1 MKIRNYCSGSS
12 NSDGMKNWLLS
23 TFFVGTHILSA
34 QSSDTLSTATILA
47 EGLDFS
53 ESRTVVDSTQLGLL
67 DIATYLQKDS
77 RFQIRQYA
85 PGSIATLNLGGANS
99 AQSRVVW
106 EGIDISSMASGVID
120 LSLVPSVLLPKNG
133 ISSGANAALGS
144 ESGMIGGLD
153 LSWRASGKSFFTT
166 AFGANSIGLRSFVVQ
181 NGGEFAGVRYRSFIK
196 TEQSDNAYPYT
207 LGSNDFTMRGM
218 EYSTLTVLQRYQ
230 GKVGRV
236 QWNTNIW
243 YTEGTKNSRGSVLT
257 AGNLN
262 HLEDRSVRGLFAA
275 QKRDVKA
282 TLFYGKEWQAYTDTA
297 SFLNLRDT
305 NTYDQVSLRLAKDH
319 KRYTS
324 NVVASYVRGAG
335 TSRNASLI
343 QMNASHLQRFGE
355 HISVLGKASYWNE
368 TGFGGAQV
376 NWTGKNHLGNHH
388 LTAGTF
394 YRLPTINELYWTPGG
409 NPDLLAERSY
419 GAKYSLAKKWED
431 VSLFV
436 STDQLYFT
444 NLIQW
449 TPGVNGFWSPEN
461 IEQAYTS
468 TSSIIGSYHYG
479 SWFNEVSLTHQYSR
493 ILEAVISGNE
503 GTSLLYRP
511 DFNAVY
517 TIVYDAGA
525 FNTQLRTHYVGQRHT
540 LRDNSPLGTIPSELW
555 MDLSV
560 TTKILKKLRLLATV
574 HNVTG
579 AQRNFFLNYPLPG
592 RYYSLTLQLNS
603 KS

>member
-1 MKIRNYCSGSS
+1 
-12 NSDGMKNWLLS
+12 
-23 TFFVGTHILSA
+23 
-34 QSSDTLSTATILA
+34 
-47 EGLDFS
+47 
-53 ESRTVVDSTQLGLL
+53 
-67 DIATYLQKDS
+67 
-77 RFQIRQYA
+77 
-85 PGSIATLNLGGANS
+85 
-99 AQSRVVW
+99 
-106 EGIDISSMASGVID
+106 
-120 LSLVPSVLLPKNG
+120 
-133 ISSGANAALGS
+133 
-144 ESGMIGGLD
+144 
-153 LSWRASGKSFFTT
+153 
-166 AFGANSIGLRSFVVQ
+166 
-181 NGGEFAGVRYRSFIK
+181 
-196 TEQSDNAYPYT
+196 
-207 LGSNDFTMRGM
+207 MRGM

-236 QWNTNIW
+236 RWNTNIW

-282 TLFYGKEWQAYTDTA
+282 TLFYGKEWQAYIDTA

-335 TSRNASLI
+335 TSRNASLMQI
-343 QMNASHLQRFGE
+343 NASHLQRFGE

-388 LTAGTF
+388 MTAGTF

-449 TPGVNGFWSPEN
+449 TPGANGFWSPEN

-479 SWFNEVSLTHQYSR
+479 SWFNEISLTHQYSR
-493 ILEAVISGNE
+493 ILEAVIAGNE
-503 GTSLLYRP
+503 GTTLLYRP

-517 TIVYDAGA
+517 TIVYDAGK
-525 FNTQLRTHYVGQRHT
+525 FNTQLRTHYVGQRQT

-560 TTKILKKLRLLATV
+560 TTKILKKLRLLVTV

-579 AQRNFFLNYPLPG
+579 AERNFFLNYPLPG